1 MSSSPSNSPTP
12 FLELRDISKRYGSVL
27 ALSGVNL
34 TVASGEVVALVGD
47 NGAGKSTLVKA
58 IAGTHRAEGTI
69 LIEGREVKLTN
80 PHAAYAIG
88 IATVYQDLALCENL
102 DVVANL
108 FLGREL
114 ARPPLFGYLKRL
126 SVPEMER
133 MASDTLK
140 SLSVRLPSLRRPV
153 ALLSGGQR
161 QAVAV
166 AKALLWGSKLVTLD
180 EPTAALGSEQ
190 TAQVHEL
197 IRRLADQG
205 QAVLFISH
213 NLQDVFAVAARICVL
228 RLGTNAGTFER
239 RTTTMDQVV
248 AAMTGGLTMAV
259 GQ

>member
-1 MSSSPSNSPTP
+1 
-12 FLELRDISKRYGSVL
+12 
-27 ALSGVNL
+27 
-34 TVASGEVVALVGD
+34 
-47 NGAGKSTLVKA
+47 
-58 IAGTHRAEGTI
+58 
-69 LIEGREVKLTN
+69 
-80 PHAAYAIG
+80 
-88 IATVYQDLALCENL
+88 
-102 DVVANL
+102 
-108 FLGREL
+108 
-114 ARPPLFGYLKRL
+114 
-126 SVPEMER
+126 

-140 SLSVRLPSLRRPV
+140 SRSVRLPSLRRPV

-190 TAQVHEL
+190 TAQVLEL

-213 NLQDVFAVAARICVL
+213 NLQDVFAVADRICVL